1 MIVSVLW
8 FQANLDIFYNFTQSV
23 FHMNRIA
30 LSILLCL
37 LSAFIFSHES
47 KAQTEIVIKYDDVD
61 IPKEELPDPLVF
73 NNGKKVR
80 NTRMWIARRRAEILE
95 IFSQEMYGHIPDKPD
110 GLHFELLEEAE
121 VYDGLGVRKV
131 VRIYLDASQEH
142 WFDVLMHLPKN
153 AGGPVP
159 MFVGLNFKSNAAT
172 LDKRA
177 DFRWPYELVLRSGMG
192 VATAWRDAVEPD
204 GKDSWIRDENVCKD
218 GGVRSWYNEGGDW
231 GAISA
236 WAWGLSRIMDFLET
250 DTDVDASR
258 VAVIGH
264 SRLGKTALWA
274 GANDDRFA
282 IIISNDSGCCGAA
295 LSRRVYGENFA
306 RIATSFPHWF
316 TDEFQKYKW
325 NEYSFPADQHWLL
338 ALAAPRPLYVASAT
352 EDQWADPKG
361 EWFSAFLTG
370 PVYALFDKKGLSE
383 QMPEADTPD
392 NLNYVGYH
400 NRTGTHNILEYDWQ
414 QYIQFAQMHFG
425 K

>member
-1 MIVSVLW
+1 MVTSAGRIVL
-8 FQANLDIFYNFTQSV
+8 I
-23 FHMNRIA
+23 
-30 LSILLCL
+30 
-37 LSAFIFSHES
+37 
-47 KAQTEIVIKYDDVD
+47 
-61 IPKEELPDPLVF
+61 
-73 NNGKKVR
+73 
-80 NTRMWIARRRAEILE
+80 
-95 IFSQEMYGHIPDKPD
+95 
-110 GLHFELLEEAE
+110 
-121 VYDGLGVRKV
+121 GV
-131 VRIYLDASQEH
+131 
-142 WFDVLMHLPKN
+142 P
-153 AGGPVP
+153 
-159 MFVGLNFKSNAAT
+159 
-172 LDKRA
+172 
-177 DFRWPYELVLRSGMG
+177 
-192 VATAWRDAVEPD
+192 
-204 GKDSWIRDENVCKD
+204 SWE
-218 GGVRSWYNEGGDW
+218 
-231 GAISA
+231 AISA

-250 DTDVDASR
+250 DPDVDASR

-370 PVYALFDKKGLSE
+370 PVYTLFDKKGLSE